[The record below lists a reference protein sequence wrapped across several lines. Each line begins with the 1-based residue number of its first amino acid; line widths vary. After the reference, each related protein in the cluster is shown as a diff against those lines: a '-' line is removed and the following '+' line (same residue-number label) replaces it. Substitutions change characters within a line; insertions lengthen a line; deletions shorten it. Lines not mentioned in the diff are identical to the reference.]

1 VRVLFERFDTDSS
14 GSIDEQE
21 LAVGLRDVL
30 GFEATQQQLDQLMRE
45 VDGDG
50 DNQIDMEELTKVT
63 AWKCRRRTLLFPLA
77 DELCTL
83 HPALYTLHHAPCTL
97 HSTPCTLHPAPSNWQ
112 VCFSIM
118 NKAEAEFAAA
128 AEAAALQA
136 AIQARKRTV
145 QTRSLSLPPSLH
157 IHTQPHAPGHGCQ
170 ETVMRGAPWGSRRAR
185 RCLPF
190 PIASLTVT
198 HRNR

>member
-1 VRVLFERFDTDSS
+1 VLVVGIRKLSFLSVSCEERGQKSITLSRGSDIRTKALLGSVGDVLYKTWASVLTGETADGDTDFLGLRDSDLSNMSTDERRQRVRVLFERFDTDSS

-83 HPALYTLHHAPCTL
+83 HPALYTLHPA
-97 HSTPCTLHPAPSNWQ
+97 PCTLHPAPCTLKLAG
-112 VCFSIM
+112 V
-118 NKAEAEFAAA
+118 
-128 AEAAALQA
+128 LQ
-136 AIQARKRTV
+136 
-145 QTRSLSLPPSLH
+145 H
-157 IHTQPHAPGHGCQ
+157 H
-170 ETVMRGAPWGSRRAR
+170 E
-185 RCLPF
+185 
-190 PIASLTVT
+190 
-198 HRNR
+198 